1 MSTGIRVQEVVP
13 YSLLAR
19 GYDQV
24 MDYVDYEAWARY
36 VHRLIRRFRPDA
48 QSVLELGCG
57 TGSLALALQPM
68 GPYRYR
74 ASDRSAAMLAVAREK
89 AARAGS
95 PVVFEQADFT
105 DYRVAEPVDVALL
118 LFDGLNYLLEPE
130 GIRALFRCTWQALR
144 PGGVFIFDQ
153 STPMNSLEHEADF
166 DDAGET
172 DTFRYVRRSHY
183 DPERRLHTTIFEL
196 EVDGKVYR
204 ERHLERAY
212 TLDEIQAL
220 LQAEGFHIEAAY
232 DNFSLRPA
240 TARSERIH
248 WVVRRPDQAEARP

>member
-1 MSTGIRVQEVVP
+1 
-13 YSLLAR
+13 
-19 GYDQV
+19 
-24 MDYVDYEAWARY
+24 
-36 VHRLIRRFRPDA
+36 
-48 QSVLELGCG
+48 
-57 TGSLALALQPM
+57 
-68 GPYRYR
+68 
-74 ASDRSAAMLAVAREK
+74 
-89 AARAGS
+89 
-95 PVVFEQADFT
+95 
-105 DYRVAEPVDVALL
+105 
-118 LFDGLNYLLEPE
+118 
-130 GIRALFRCTWQALR
+130 
-144 PGGVFIFDQ
+144 
-153 STPMNSLEHEADF
+153 MNSLEHEADF

-172 DTFRYVRRSHY
+172 DAFRYVRRSHY
-183 DPERRLHTTIFEL
+183 DPERRLHTTVFEL

>member
-1 MSTGIRVQEVVP
+1 MSTDIRVQEVVP

-24 MDYVDYEAWARY
+24 MHYVDYEAWARY
-36 VHRLIRRFRPDA
+36 VHRLIQRFLPGA
-48 QSVLELGCG
+48 WTVLELGCG

-68 GPYRYR
+68 GPYRYQ
-74 ASDRSAAMLAVAREK
+74 ASDRSAAMLTVAREK
-89 AARAGS
+89 AIRAGI

-105 DYRVAEPVDVALL
+105 DYHVAEPADVVLL

-130 GIRALFRCTWQALR
+130 GVRALFRCTWYALR
-144 PGGVFIFDQ
+144 PGGTFIFDQ
-153 STPMNSLEHEADF
+153 STPMNSLAHEADF

-172 DTFRYVRRSHY
+172 DAFRYVRRSHY
-183 DPERRLHTTIFEL
+183 DPKRRLHTTIFEL
-196 EVDGKVYR
+196 EVDGQVYR

-212 TLDEIQAL
+212 TLAEIRTL
-220 LQAEGFHIEAAY
+220 LLEEGFRIEAAY

-248 WVVRRPDQAEARP
+248 WVVRRPEQVEASP